1 MTDEHLEFHADRYVR
16 HGIKDC
22 GVTLIQYLADP
33 ARYAPLESLLPR
45 QRIAAGKAMAEMSM
59 PIERVT
65 IEPPVWCHGCGAM
78 LVEHGRLIRSGVS
91 AMCAE
96 CEITG
101 IYGD

>member
-1 MTDEHLEFHADRYVR
+1 MTDEHLEFYADRYVR

-59 PIERVT
+59 PARLVPPVRRAVEWERVM
-65 IEPPVWCHGCGAM
+65 WSN
-78 LVEHGRLIRSGVS
+78 RSR
-91 AMCAE
+91 E
-96 CEITG
+96 
-101 IYGD
+101 